1 MRQITGGD
9 ALFLYSD
16 QQSRHQHI
24 SMLYLYDQSEVEGG
38 PLRFKDIMRHVEERI
53 GSSPI
58 FRQRLV
64 EVPLNLDYPY
74 WINDPDFDL
83 EFHVRHIALP
93 KPGDWRQLCIQL
105 SRLHARPLDMSR
117 PVWEMYVIEGLD
129 NVDFLPQ
136 GSFAIMTKIHHVA
149 IDGVSAAEMT
159 EGMHDL
165 EPYPDKRPRRKRWRP
180 ESEPSTARLLTRA
193 VRNNVRSS
201 LGTGRRLA
209 GKLQQTLRDSL
220 GNSGNEPWT
229 SEPGPPT
236 RFNQKISPHRVW
248 DAVRFDL
255 ADFKAIKNAVPGAT
269 INDAVLTVCGGAMSR
284 YLADKNETP
293 ESSLAALVPVSVR
306 TSDESGTAGN
316 KVHLTRT
323 SLKTLQADPLKRLA
337 EVSEEMQ
344 HVKAMNAVSARQ
356 MTDMQ
361 EGLPAPT
368 MLLASK
374 VTVANLGPGRR
385 FREQNNMIVTNVP
398 GPQRTM
404 YFCGARLAMFTGLAV
419 ITDHLGIS
427 HAVTSYDGTLVIAP
441 LADRAMMPDPE
452 FYADCLRAEFNAL
465 RASAMKSVGKKGQAA
480 AP

>member
-24 SMLYLYDQSEVEGG
+24 SILYVYDQSGVKNG
-38 PLRFKDIMRHVEERI
+38 PLRFKDIMEHVEQRI
-53 GSSPI
+53 GNSPV

-105 SRLHARPLDMSR
+105 SRLHARPLDMTR

-129 NVDFLPQ
+129 NIDFLPE

-159 EGMHDL
+159 EGLHDL
-165 EPYPDKRPRRKRWRP
+165 EPYPKTQPRRRRWRP
-180 ESEPSTARLLTRA
+180 EREPGTARMLTRA
-193 VRNNVRSS
+193 IRNNLRAS

-209 GKLQQTLRDSL
+209 GQLQQTVSDVL
-220 GNSGNEPWT
+220 GGGGNEPWT

-248 DAVRFDL
+248 EAVRFDL
-255 ADFKAIKNAVPGAT
+255 GDFRAISKAVPGAT
-269 INDAVLTVCGGAMSR
+269 INDVVLTVCGGAMSQ
-284 YLADKNETP
+284 YLAGKNESP
-293 ESSLAALVPVSVR
+293 ETSLAALVPVSVR
-306 TSDESGTAGN
+306 TAEESGTAGN

-323 SLKTLQADPLKRLA
+323 SLKTLQSDPLRRLA
-337 EVSEEMQ
+337 EVSEEMK

-356 MTDMQ
+356 MIDMQ

-374 VTVANLGPGRR
+374 VTIANTGPGRR
-385 FREQNNMIVTNVP
+385 FREQNNMVVTNVP
-398 GPQRTM
+398 GPQRTL

-427 HAVTSYDGTLVIAP
+427 HAVTSYDGTLTIAP

-452 FYADCLRAEFNAL
+452 HYADCLREAFAELKRAAL
-465 RASAMKSVGKKGQAA
+465 AGTPRKRGRTRK
-480 AP
+480 